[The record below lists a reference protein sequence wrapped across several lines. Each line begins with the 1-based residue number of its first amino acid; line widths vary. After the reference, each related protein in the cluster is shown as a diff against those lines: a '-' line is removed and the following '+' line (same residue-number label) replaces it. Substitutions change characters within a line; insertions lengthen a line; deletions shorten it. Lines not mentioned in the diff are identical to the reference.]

1 MLEILMMWMLI
12 AWLFA
17 LSMRVGKMI
26 QEKNAA
32 AGKAAAD
39 QGDKERHE
47 QGRVGRSVVVR
58 SRK

>member
-1 MLEILMMWMLI
+1 MLEIVLMWMLI

-17 LSMRVGKMI
+17 VSRTVGKMI

-39 QGDKERHE
+39 QGDTAQHE
-47 QGRVGRSVVVR
+47 QGRSVVVR